1 MLPRLGCMIVGVL
14 WTTALNNL
22 IVAFGTIGS

>member
-14 WTTALNNL
+14 RIIALNNL
-22 IVAFGTIGS
+22 IVAFGAIGS